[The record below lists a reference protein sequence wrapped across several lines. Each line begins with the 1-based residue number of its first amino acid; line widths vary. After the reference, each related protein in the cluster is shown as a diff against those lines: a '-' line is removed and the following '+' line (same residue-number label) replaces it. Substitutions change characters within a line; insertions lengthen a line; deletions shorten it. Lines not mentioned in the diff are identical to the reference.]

1 MIDNRRIRLA
11 AGLVA
16 VSAALLFAQEAERP
30 VFRVKV
36 DMVVLT
42 FTVTD
47 SRGRYVNGLKP
58 GDFRIQEDGIS
69 QKIATFAEG
78 SSPAVQVLADGSTRP
93 VVLPE
98 GASPGMDRPADPLV
112 GTNVFVLFDTSN
124 YMYRGFVYA
133 SDAIADFIRGFADG
147 CHHHKEENVLF
158 KMMAEQGL
166 PVEGGPVGVM
176 LQEHELGR
184 QYTRGMRA
192 AAEKWEQGD
201 ESARPEVLRNALGY
215 VALLR
220 QHIAKENN
228 ILFPMA
234 DRVIPR
240 VEHPAVL
247 EGFEHVENEETG
259 EGIHEKY
266 LALAEK
272 LSLEAVGV

>member
-1 MIDNRRIRLA
+1 MKATEILMQEH
-11 AGLVA
+11 LVI
-16 VSAALLFAQEAERP
+16 EG
-30 VFRVKV
+30 
-36 DMVVLT
+36 VL
-42 FTVTD
+42 D
-47 SRGRYVNGLKP
+47 SL
-58 GDFRIQEDGIS
+58 Q
-69 QKIATFAEG
+69 A
-78 SSPAVQVLADGSTRP
+78 AVQALESSQPVRP
-93 VVLPE
+93 
-98 GASPGMDRPADPLV
+98 
-112 GTNVFVLFDTSN
+112 
-124 YMYRGFVYA
+124 GFFI
-133 SDAIADFIRGFADG
+133 DAADFIRGFADG

-220 QHIAKENN
+220 QHIAKENT